1 MRPLWSDTV
10 GPPTLLGMS
19 ADNREPSRPD
29 LDAAPDERSAPPAQ
43 PPEAAPQHRP
53 TGWIVLSCVLALA
66 VVGLAVWAFS
76 AKSDA
81 DDAEAALKAQAR
93 AEATPTPTP
102 TAAPQPAEVDAAT
115 QQEFEQVQE
124 DLGATTE
131 SVDEIEQDLD
141 QAEAKVDEAE
151 QAQKDASG
159 ELDGLKAELE
169 AATAQFELSR
179 TCMRGTLSAV
189 GAAFEGG
196 GLEAAVQE
204 LQKLAGTCRSA
215 ASS

>member
-29 LDAAPDERSAPPAQ
+29 LDAAPDEGSAPPAQ

-76 AKSDA
+76 AKSGA

-102 TAAPQPAEVDAAT
+102 TAAPPAGRGRRGNAAG
-115 QQEFEQVQE
+115 VRA
-124 DLGATTE
+124 GPGR
-131 SVDEIEQDLD
+131 
-141 QAEAKVDEAE
+141 
-151 QAQKDASG
+151 SG
-159 ELDGLKAELE
+159 RHDGV
-169 AATAQFELSR
+169 R
-179 TCMRGTLSAV
+179 R
-189 GAAFEGG
+189 
-196 GLEAAVQE
+196 
-204 LQKLAGTCRSA
+204 
-215 ASS
+215 

>member
-29 LDAAPDERSAPPAQ
+29 LDAAPDGGSAPPAQ

-115 QQEFEQVQE
+115 QQEIEQV
-124 DLGATTE
+124 
-131 SVDEIEQDLD
+131 LD